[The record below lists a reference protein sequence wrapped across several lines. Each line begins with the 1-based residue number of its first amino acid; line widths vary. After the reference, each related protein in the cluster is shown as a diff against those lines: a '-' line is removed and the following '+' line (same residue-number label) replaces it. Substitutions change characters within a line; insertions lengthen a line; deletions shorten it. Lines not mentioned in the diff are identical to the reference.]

1 MQDHDCLR
9 RFLFEQHGIRGVW
22 VKLTESWQAAK
33 QHQNQPD
40 IALNQLGQ
48 SLACV
53 SLLSTT
59 IKFEGALIMQA
70 QSNGAISTLVAQ
82 ATNQHKIRGIVKC
95 AETISGNSLTDLF
108 GQGRL
113 VLTIDTGNGK
123 PYQGIVPLQG
133 DNLAAA
139 LQTYFEQSEQLKT
152 RLWLFA
158 DNKNVAGLLLQELP
172 SQENMPNDWETIEIL
187 ANTVTAKEM
196 FELNCHELLHRLFH
210 EEDVR
215 LFDSEHVAFECA
227 CSRPKIE
234 NTLRAMEAE
243 ALHAILNEQEIIEVT
258 CEFCN
263 KTYRFYHADVDLL
276 LASQGNI

>member
-1 MQDHDCLR
+1 MQEHDCLR

-22 VKLTESWQAAK
+22 VKLTDSWQAAK
-33 QHQNQPD
+33 QHQNQPE

-53 SLLSTT
+53 SMLSTT

-70 QSNGAISTLVAQ
+70 QSDGAISTLVAQ
-82 ATNQHKIRGIVKC
+82 ATNQRKIRGVVKC
-95 AETISGNSLTDLF
+95 VETVSGDSLTDLF

-139 LQTYFEQSEQLKT
+139 LQMYFEQSEQLKT

-158 DNKNVAGLLLQELP
+158 DGKNAAGLLLQELP
-172 SQENMPNDWETIEIL
+172 SQENTPNDWETIEIL
-187 ANTVTAKEM
+187 ASTVTAKEM
-196 FELNCHELLHRLFH
+196 FELDCHELLHRLFH

-215 LFDSEHVAFECA
+215 LFDSENVAFECA

-234 NTLRAMEAE
+234 NTLRAMGAE
-243 ALHAILNEQEIIEVT
+243 ELHAILNEQEIIEVT

-263 KTYRFYHADVDLL
+263 ETYRFYNADVDLL
-276 LASQGNI
+276 LTSQD